1 MSFEPNNY
9 TAIPNL
15 VFDYWMEKLSPPEF
29 KILCTLCRK
38 IFGWH
43 KTSDAVSIRQICKVT
58 NLARSTVIKA
68 LKSLE
73 DHRLLVVSRK
83 EWQGCQY
90 INQYSLNIEKPLD
103 PKYTDP
109 EDFLDDPNFDPTPTN
124 NGGGPRNEPGVVRE
138 TDQGVVRETDPQ
150 KKDYTK
156 ERLTKDM
163 SPSAPKSS
171 PKLSKEDEILRFGEH
186 ESVLLTQSEYDK
198 LCKKHGKDVIDSKIQ
213 DMDLR
218 AADLGEKA
226 FRKEYKINAKT
237 YYFALCRWMLRSE
250 KEGWSAKQIN
260 PVKANQEYAKEIAAE
275 FSMQK
280 APSMHIEIEAIS
292 EGLRI
297 MSVHPTSRKQPTL
310 IAYTEKGFKD
320 QVHSALRKW
329 SLLN

>member
-163 SPSAPKSS
+163 SPNQNYGVGAVS
-171 PKLSKEDEILRFGEH
+171 PVSILAAQEFT
-186 ESVLLTQSEYDK
+186 SFQL
-198 LCKKHGKDVIDSKIQ
+198 IQ
-213 DMDLR
+213 VNPSDLHDR
-218 AADLGEKA
+218 
-226 FRKEYKINAKT
+226 N
-237 YYFALCRWMLRSE
+237 
-250 KEGWSAKQIN
+250 
-260 PVKANQEYAKEIAAE
+260 
-275 FSMQK
+275 
-280 APSMHIEIEAIS
+280 
-292 EGLRI
+292 LRI
-297 MSVHPTSRKQPTL
+297 DDQIFTLGPSVDRAGMALTNFGPTESTDN
-310 IAYTEKGFKD
+310 A
-320 QVHSALRKW
+320 HSEFDRII
-329 SLLN
+329 SIGRVIV